1 MVGRKRTGPR
11 AAGHTREG
19 RSVLPPPGFPL
30 PQPRGRAAP
39 GQRPRY
45 TTTTS
50 PAPRGGRV
58 LLPGTSKGAW
68 RRTPTGGFTSAQLRG
83 PEPGASGRV
92 KEAGRAGQGRA
103 GGRERAEGKSR
114 RAWRGGGAEGGQ
126 PGCGKRG
133 SALGLVPSQP
143 FSVQPNSRFA
153 EGANQGRTGG
163 LCLAPAN
170 DW

>member
-1 MVGRKRTGPR
+1 MGP
-11 AAGHTREG
+11 AG
-19 RSVLPPPGFPL
+19 PP
-30 PQPRGRAAP
+30 
-39 GQRPRY
+39 
-45 TTTTS
+45 TS
-50 PAPRGGRV
+50 
-58 LLPGTSKGAW
+58 
-68 RRTPTGGFTSAQLRG
+68 
-83 PEPGASGRV
+83 GASVRI
-92 KEAGRAGQGRA
+92 KEAGRAGAAAAVAAA
-103 GGRERAEGKSR
+103 GGSCAEGKSR